1 MAIEEDGRNS
11 AFHLSLA
18 ESAPH
23 NLGTGKQYE
32 GVGGHL
38 FAIAVQKS
46 IDAGYGGFIYFEAKN
61 MELVKHYEEKFGA
74 ALVGMPHQYSMVIDE
89 EAAARL
95 VKAYTLN

>member
-1 MAIEEDGRNS
+1 M
-11 AFHLSLA
+11 
-18 ESAPH
+18 
-23 NLGTGKQYE
+23 GTGKQYE